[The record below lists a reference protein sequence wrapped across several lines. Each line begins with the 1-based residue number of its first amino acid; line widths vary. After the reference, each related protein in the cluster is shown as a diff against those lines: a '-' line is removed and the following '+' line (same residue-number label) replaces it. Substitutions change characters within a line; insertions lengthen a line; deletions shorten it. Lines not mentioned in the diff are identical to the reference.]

1 MTPREEAEREL
12 RLVSERLQMATAAAG
27 IGIWDWDVVKN
38 ELVWDDA
45 MCRFYGTRREDFA
58 GTLEAWRKA
67 LYPDDAQRMETALMA
82 ALDGEREFKEE
93 FRIILPDGS
102 LRHLQGSARIYR
114 DANGKPL
121 RMVGVN
127 YDITERKK
135 DEAERQALVHA
146 LGERIKEMTAVHDA
160 LKLLR
165 QDRPIDRQLLA
176 ELVALLPPAW
186 QYPDV
191 CEARIEWAGIEVT
204 TSRWEES
211 RWKLS
216 EPIDIGDGC
225 TGVIEVIYVQEQP
238 QSAQGPFLAEECKLL
253 RSLAEMLA
261 THTARRQSEQELR
274 RHRDHLEELVAART
288 DQLEKT
294 VSDMI
299 EAKREVEAARKVAVA
314 ANRAKSAFLA
324 NMSHEIRTPM
334 NAILG
339 MSHLA
344 LKGSADPKQRDYLGK
359 IRRAGEHLLSVIN
372 DILDISKIEAGKLT
386 IEHSHFALSQLLD
399 DIANVIGDRAA
410 AKGLQIAFDVAPDAP
425 ADLVGDRLR
434 LGQVLI
440 NYATNAVKFT
450 EQGEIRVSVNVVER
464 KEREIRIRF
473 AVQDT
478 GIGLDREQISRIF
491 EAFQQADSS
500 TTRRYGGTGLGLAI
514 CKDLALMMGGEVG
527 VDSELGKG
535 STFWFTAVVGVTQ
548 LQPRAQGLAPDIRGR
563 RILVVEHNAENVDG
577 LRNLL
582 TAMDFTVASA
592 SDASGAIET
601 LLASVDSQRPFD
613 IVVLDLDTPHL
624 DVVEV
629 TGRIRSLATA
639 HAQPIAV
646 VTSRTGPLARA
657 REAGVEVIPKPI
669 DPSVLLNTLIRMISA
684 HDAEPLPLPALSK
697 EKLDSLRGLRVLV
710 AEDNDFNQEVAR
722 SILNDAGLIVDV
734 ASDGAAAMRMVQ
746 AAPYAIILMDMQMPE
761 MDGVTATREIRRLVS
776 RSAVPIVAM
785 TANVMQED
793 RQRCFDA
800 GMNDFVTKPID
811 PEQLLAVLLKWITP
825 GQVGKEVRH

>member
-1 MTPREEAEREL
+1 MTSRHEAEREL
-12 RLVSERLQMATAAAG
+12 RQVSERLQMATEAAG
-27 IGIWDWDVVKN
+27 IGIWDWDVVNN

-45 MCRFYGTRREDFA
+45 MCRFYGIRQEDFTGA
-58 GTLEAWRKA
+58 IEAWRAA
-67 LYPDDAQRMETALMA
+67 LHPADAGRMEHAIAA
-82 ALDGEREFKEE
+82 ALEGDREYKEE
-93 FRIILPDGS
+93 FRIVLPDGS
-102 LRHLQGSARIYR
+102 LRHLHGSARVYR
-114 DANGKPL
+114 DVDGKPL

-127 YDITERKK
+127 YDITERKR

-160 LKLLR
+160 LQLLR
-165 QDRPIDRQLLA
+165 QDRPIDKQLLT
-176 ELVALLPPAW
+176 ELVMLLPPAW
-186 QYPDV
+186 QYPEV
-191 CEARIEWAGIEVT
+191 CEARIVWSGIEAAT
-204 TSRWEES
+204 PRWTES
-211 RWKLS
+211 PWKQS
-216 EPIDIGDGC
+216 ETLNLGDDR
-225 TGVIEVIYVQEQP
+225 TGVIEVVYLEERP
-238 QSAQGPFLAEECKLL
+238 ASAQGPFLAEETRLL

-261 THTARRQSEQELR
+261 THSARRQNEQELR
-274 RHRDHLEELVAART
+274 RHRDHLEDLVTART
-288 DQLEKT
+288 DLLEKT
-294 VSDMI
+294 VRDMI
-299 EAKREVEAARKVAVA
+299 EAKREVEAAQKVAVA

-344 LKGSADPKQRDYLGK
+344 LKGSADPKQRDYLDK

-386 IEHSHFALSQLLD
+386 IEHSHFTLRQLLD
-399 DIANVIGDRAA
+399 DIANVIGDRAV

-450 EQGEIRVSVNVVER
+450 EHGEIRVSVGVIER
-464 KEREIRIRF
+464 REREMLLRF

-535 STFWFTAVVGVTQ
+535 STFWFTAMVGVAQ
-548 LQPRAQGLAPDIRGR
+548 LQARAQGIAPDIRGR
-563 RILVVEHNAENVDG
+563 RILVVEQGTERVDG

-582 TAMDFTVASA
+582 TGMDFTVASV
-592 SDASGAIET
+592 SDVAGAIET
-601 LLASVDSQRPFD
+601 LRASVDSERPFD
-613 IVVLDLDTPHL
+613 IVVLDLDTPGL
-624 DVVEV
+624 DAAEV
-629 TGRIRSLATA
+629 TERIRSLAMA
-639 HAQPIAV
+639 HAQRIAV
-646 VTSRTGPLARA
+646 VTSSGSVARA
-657 REAGVEVIPKPI
+657 RETGIEVIPKPI
-669 DPSVLLNTLIRMISA
+669 DPSVLLNTMIRMIGA
-684 HDAEPLPLPALSK
+684 HDAEPMPLPALSK
-697 EKLDSLRGLRVLV
+697 ETLDSLRGLRVLV
-710 AEDNDFNQEVAR
+710 AEDNEFNQEVAR
-722 SILNDAGLIVDV
+722 GILNDAGLVVDV
-734 ASDGAAAMRMVQ
+734 ASDGAAALRMAQEVS
-746 AAPYAIILMDMQMPE
+746 YAIILMDMQMPE
-761 MDGVTATREIRRLVS
+761 MDGVTATREIRQQIP
-776 RSAVPIVAM
+776 RSMVPIVAM

-811 PEQLLAVLLKWITP
+811 PEQLLSVLLKWTTP
-825 GQVGKEVRH
+825 AQAREYLA